1 MDLLERLDKIE
12 PTLGSDLIPCLTRA
26 VEHSVKNE
34 DVRRSLLLLCE
45 PKSPIPL
52 VRPCV
57 DLVISFLERKTKKAK
72 RHERRVLAAE
82 RLAGGL

>member
-1 MDLLERLDKIE
+1 MDLLERLDRIE
-12 PTLGSDLIPCLTRA
+12 PMVGSDLVPCLTRA
-26 VEHSVKNE
+26 VDHSVKND

-57 DLVISFLERKTKKAK
+57 DVVISYLERKIAQQEKKRQPFEK
-72 RHERRVLAAE
+72 KN
-82 RLAGGL
+82 

>member
-12 PTLGSDLIPCLTRA
+12 PMVGSDLVPSLTRA
-26 VEHSVKNE
+26 VEHSVTNE

-52 VRPCV
+52 VRPCL
-57 DLVISFLERKTKKAK
+57 DLVISFLERKIAQQKKK
-72 RHERRVLAAE
+72 MPQK
-82 RLAGGL
+82 